1 MNNNNSSNNQ
11 QSFSENFTE
20 VQDNFL
26 ENISNNISETDNVFD
41 MLMKKFNICHDRVF
55 APFKITKK
63 VQRFEQNQNIFDSNE
78 NQDFRQMYY
87 PDNESPTLDQ
97 TNVNVTLQEQEQKEE
112 EKENIV
118 INTIDDSY
126 DFFYKKMTKT
136 ELHHIQNVEKDMN
149 INFSNIEIMIT
160 KIKKRLELKWE
171 NLIKLEKKIKKDC
184 KMYDKNFKMI
194 KQMKETIGNEYTDLN
209 NNLTNYIDDIIE
221 QNNMMND
228 IKTYKLL
235 ILECNFLKTCVSKYH
250 SIQVMKK
257 NSPICKICYTNISD
271 HVTIPCG
278 HLVCKKCIILT
289 KTFSAQNVGI
299 GTQNF
304 NFSTLE
310 PITYSITVF
319 NPNQNSGSSNIA
331 NIPSILAQNLNSNNT
346 SINNNNISTQTD
358 TTDTSTTTL
367 SNIFNFNTDNI
378 NTNINTNANTNTNAN
393 ANAANNTTTNDN
405 DNDND
410 NSIQRRQQRLSQRR
424 ERYVRRNSENRERR
438 STILPRRILQRRNPL
453 PRKDKCPFCRQEIEN
468 TYRIYY

>member
-20 VQDNFL
+20 IQDNFL

-41 MLMKKFNICHDRVF
+41 MLMQKFNICHDRVF

-63 VQRFEQNQNIFDSNE
+63 VQHFEQNQNIFDSDE
-78 NQDFRQMYY
+78 NLDFHQMYY

-97 TNVNVTLQEQEQKEE
+97 TNVNVTLQEQKEE
-112 EKENIV
+112 EKEDIV

-184 KMYDKNFKMI
+184 RIYDKNFKMI

-235 ILECNFLKTCVSKYH
+235 ILECNFLKTCISKYH

-319 NPNQNSGSSNIA
+319 NPNPNQNININSGSSNIA
-331 NIPSILAQNLNSNNT
+331 NIPSILSQNLNSNNT
-346 SINNNNISTQTD
+346 SINNNNNISTQTD
-358 TTDTSTTTL
+358 TTDTTTSTL

-378 NTNINTNANTNTNAN
+378 NANANTNTNTN
-393 ANAANNTTTNDN
+393 ANTANNTTTNDN
-405 DNDND
+405 DNE